1 MAIYHRTY
9 QANGGT
15 SYTDR
20 FMQDDALIYGS
31 KRLGNWQGG
40 RLKTRGLTSATAA
53 MTGVAYSTAPD
64 WTNGQGGYPTTAL
77 SVTREL
83 GLRRYELSNHLGNV
97 LSTVSDCRLAVA
109 SGSVLAYYRADE
121 KSYADYDPYGM
132 LLPGRF
138 GGGFT
143 DQKFGFQA
151 QLKDDEL
158 NGSAGT
164 SYAFEYRVHDPR
176 VGRFLSVDPLAQ
188 KYPYYSSYAFSGN
201 RVIDMIEF
209 EGLEPDAPTGNWILE
224 DNQGDKYG
232 RGCQIL
238 LVSTTSSDVI
248 WELARYQIGNSVV
261 WMYADR
267 SKAPGEQWS
276 RFWPKT
282 GTSEVQTQ
290 QYVFSW
296 PGQVNNRESE
306 RLKLLGQHDAELGA
320 RFPNM
325 MSKGLLISALAGST
339 LLYPGALMATTEQR
353 LLAGGVNILS
363 QQAFNERKGELDYY
377 GFGISLLVPN
387 PVISSAWSGL
397 GTWSPEAGWQAND
410 RDVSATQFFYG
421 SIGGLLAGGPSA
433 SFWRELFSASPSGS
447 RIGFMSTNFI
457 INFIGT
463 GLSKTES
470 ERIIEDRKK
479 LEDGK

>member
-1 MAIYHRTY
+1 
-9 QANGGT
+9 
-15 SYTDR
+15 
-20 FMQDDALIYGS
+20 
-31 KRLGNWQGG
+31 
-40 RLKTRGLTSATAA
+40 
-53 MTGVAYSTAPD
+53 MTGVAYGTAPD

-83 GLRRYELSNHLGNV
+83 GLRHYELANHLGNV
-97 LSTVSDCRLAVA
+97 LSTVSDRRLAVA
-109 SGSVLAYYRADE
+109 SGSLVSYYRADE

-138 GGGFT
+138 GGGFA
-143 DQKFGFQA
+143 DQNFGFQG

-158 NGSAGT
+158 NSSVGT

-188 KYPYYSSYAFSGN
+188 KYPYYSFYAFSGN

-296 PGQVNNRESE
+296 PGQVNNRESD
-306 RLKLLGQHDAELGA
+306 RLKLLGQHDAELGG
-320 RFPNM
+320 RLPNM
-325 MSKGLLISALAGST
+325 MSKGIFTLTLTLTTAGVGGPGVDMLMNGGEQLMSNGRDWRKLDLFDMSASALPAYLEIPLS
-339 LLYPGALMATTEQR
+339 AT
-353 LLAGGVNILS
+353 
-363 QQAFNERKGELDYY
+363 LDYTLE
-377 GFGISLLVPN
+377 GERGKFKSVFDGDDKAKSRLNAAVEGGWSLLEELN
-387 PVISSAWSGL
+387 TYEHLGSSSGKRLVGFLTGVASNL
-397 GTWSPEAGWQAND
+397 GAD
-410 RDVSATQFFYG
+410 QFKHEEK
-421 SIGGLLAGGPSA
+421 A
-433 SFWRELFSASPSGS
+433 E
-447 RIGFMSTNFI
+447 
-457 INFIGT
+457 
-463 GLSKTES
+463 
-470 ERIIEDRKK
+470 
-479 LEDGK
+479 